1 MPQPIDQDFKPASWL
16 NRLARHG
23 GRPMLAAMALP
34 LAGAA
39 LLLIQAAV
47 LAGLVHELVVA
58 GRPLAT
64 LLPPLALLVALLLLR
79 ALLGSLGDIAAVRA
93 GELIKQRL
101 RHAIA
106 GTLFARAPGWTG
118 SRPSGALSGLM
129 LEQTEAMDGYFVRYL
144 PAMLQA
150 AIVPLAFAMVIVP
163 IDWVVALLFLVTAPL
178 IPLFMALVGWGAEA
192 ATTAQATALSR
203 LSARFADRLR
213 GLVTLRLA
221 GRAAAEVTAIR
232 TASEE
237 LRQRTMRVMRIAF
250 LSSAVLEFFAALGVA
265 GVALYI
271 GLTFLDLVSLRA
283 DPLTL
288 SAGLFCLLMAPE
300 IYQPLRLLA
309 AHYHDR
315 ASARAAA
322 EQIVEQLEAVPDLAA
337 APTPATTTTTEA
349 IAAAPVAVPALP
361 LRLAGLGLATPDG
374 RTILTDGNL
383 DLRAGEHVAILGDS
397 GIGKSTLLEACAGLR
412 AHSGHILIGG
422 SELRD
427 AEEEWL
433 RAHVA
438 VLGQRPRL
446 FATSIAD
453 NIRLGR
459 RDACH
464 LAVQHAAER
473 AGVMDF
479 AAALP
484 RGLDTPVGQGG
495 TGLSGGEAQRVAL
508 ARLYLRDPA
517 LILLDEPTAHL
528 DLATEDMVMDGLVDF
543 ARGRTMLVV
552 THSAAVAARMD
563 GVWRLVNR
571 QLLPA
576 PRPQRVRRPGARSAA

>member
-34 LAGAA
+34 LVGAA

-58 GRPLAT
+58 GRPIAALIG
-64 LLPPLALLVALLLLR
+64 PLGLLVALLLLR

-106 GTLFARAPGWTG
+106 GTLFARTPGWTG

-150 AIVPLAFAMVIVP
+150 AIVPLAFAIVIFP

-221 GRAAAEVTAIR
+221 GQAAAEVAAIR

-337 APTPATTTTTEA
+337 VPMPATAGEA
-349 IAAAPVAVPALP
+349 IAAAPVAGPALP

-397 GIGKSTLLEACAGLR
+397 GIGKSTLLEAAAGLR

-422 SELRD
+422 TEVRD

-446 FATSIAD
+446 FATSIAE

-528 DLATEDMVMDGLVDF
+528 DLASEDMVMDGLVDF

-552 THSAAVAARMD
+552 THSATVAARMD